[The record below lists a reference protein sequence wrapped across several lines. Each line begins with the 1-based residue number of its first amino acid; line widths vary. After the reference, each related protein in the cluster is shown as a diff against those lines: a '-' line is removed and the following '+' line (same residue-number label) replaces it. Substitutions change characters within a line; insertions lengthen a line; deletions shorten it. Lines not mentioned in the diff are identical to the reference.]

1 MPAPRPDR
9 ATGVPMA
16 GPWAWSSRGSLPAI
30 AQPIEQQMSSVPGCQ
45 PGLSRRPAE
54 CSDRHR
60 PPPCWHARPACASPA
75 RAGRRAP
82 VQGRAGTACV
92 PGASGLRNQALS
104 VRGLPEPTCS
114 TPAGSA
120 GCRQWAGVRGSGDSA
135 TSHPPWPSRV
145 LEGLR
150 RASLAGSEMRRAVGV
165 AIVTGTW
172 KFWDWKEKVVTEAG
186 KGQNADLFLKTTQYV
201 LKNYRLQSGADS
213 G

>member
-1 MPAPRPDR
+1 
-9 ATGVPMA
+9 MA

-30 AQPIEQQMSSVPGCQ
+30 AQPIEQQMSSRFQVV
-45 PGLSRRPAE
+45 SRDSAGGQRSAATVTA
-54 CSDRHR
+54 

-135 TSHPPWPSRV
+135 TSHPPRPSRV

-172 KFWDWKEKVVTEAG
+172 KFWDWKEKAVTEAG
-186 KGQNADLFLKTTQYV
+186 KGQNADLFLKTTQHV